1 MDNINKFTGKR
12 IMIAGGTSGIGLAV
26 AQRASIFFD
35 QVLLV
40 SRNAQ
45 KRSHELKT
53 KFKKE
58 NVKFIDADMNSRSDI
73 NGLFEE
79 TGKIDHLVITIRP
92 ELSGS
97 TFFDIQ
103 DDQAKKAF
111 DLKFW
116 GQYNLL
122 KVAALNINEGGSIV
136 MTSGIA
142 GQKIYKGSLVM
153 SVINSAVETMC
164 RVLAL
169 ELSPLRINTVSP
181 GFIEPKSDEIKKAAE
196 SLPLKRIAFTDEAVL
211 AYMYLMENSYITGT
225 ILPVDGG
232 ALIS

>member
-1 MDNINKFTGKR
+1 MNIINKFTGKR

-26 AQRASIFFD
+26 AQKAALLFD
-35 QVLLV
+35 EVILV
-40 SRNAQ
+40 SRNAE
-45 KRSHELKT
+45 KKSPELKT

-58 NVKFIDADMNSRSDI
+58 NVKFIDADMSFQPDI
-73 NGLFEE
+73 HELFVK

-92 ELSGS
+92 ELTGAL
-97 TFFDIQ
+97 FFDIQ
-103 DDQAKKAF
+103 DKQAKEAF

-116 GQYNLL
+116 AQYNLL
-122 KVAALNINEGGSIV
+122 KIAALNINEGGSIV

-142 GQKIYKGSLVM
+142 GQKIYKGSLIM

-164 RVLAL
+164 RVLAV
-169 ELSPLRINTVSP
+169 ELAPLRINTVCP
-181 GFIEPKSDEIKKAAE
+181 GFIEPKSDEIKKSAE
-196 SLPLKRIAFTDEAVL
+196 RLPLKRVAYSDEAVF

-232 ALIS
+232 ALLV